1 MRVRPTL
8 QSGYGAARMRPEIG
22 TVINIIFSKK
32 SVFMCGNLDCNK
44 WFIWFETRLAWWP
57 HRSSPISVA
66 SLISTSKTGVHFK
79 LCFLL
84 KLPRNF
90 WSSEFLFP
98 SLLRLETLKFFA
110 ARYKSFSQYSP
121 LRFFI
126 WQKPKFGPLLQ
137 RIGQPAFLKTKIWVS
152 QNSSPLSKSVLI
164 DTPL

>member
-1 MRVRPTL
+1 MQRARFPARQLNSRTIKSAAL
-8 QSGYGAARMRPEIG
+8 GYLSP
-22 TVINIIFSKK
+22 
-32 SVFMCGNLDCNK
+32 VFLGKCSILCTKCVCKVQEDGFEKAWNNVCRTRDACDSALGNLDCNK

-98 SLLRLETLKFFA
+98 SLLKLETLKFFS
-110 ARYKSFSQYSP
+110 ARY
-121 LRFFI
+121 
-126 WQKPKFGPLLQ
+126 
-137 RIGQPAFLKTKIWVS
+137 
-152 QNSSPLSKSVLI
+152 
-164 DTPL
+164 